1 MKRQRIIIESIRYIT
16 GNQKSVKLKGKISEM
31 TAYRGVL
38 RASKRLYESLQR
50 NDVKLSEIERLVAEK
65 NRAAMRFKKATGQ
78 SWPL

>member
-16 GNQKSVKLKGKISEM
+16 GNQKSVKIKGKLSEM
-31 TAYRGVL
+31 NVYKGVL

-50 NDVKLSEIERLVAEK
+50 KDVRLEEIERLVARK
-65 NRAAMRFKKATGQ
+65 NRAAERFQRVTGH